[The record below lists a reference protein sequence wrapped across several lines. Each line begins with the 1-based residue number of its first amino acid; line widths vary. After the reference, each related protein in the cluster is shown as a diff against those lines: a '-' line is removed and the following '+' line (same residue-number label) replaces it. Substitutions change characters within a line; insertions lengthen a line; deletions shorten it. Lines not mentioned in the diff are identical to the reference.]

1 MAFVSVVLKR
11 DQLSSTAK
19 FWGAEVRKVSAEL
32 DMDFFKPS
40 KSTLLWSKILCGG
53 LNDLEL

>member
-11 DQLSSTAK
+11 DQLSS
-19 FWGAEVRKVSAEL
+19 EVRKFSAEL
-32 DMDFFKPS
+32 EMDFFKPS

>member
-1 MAFVSVVLKR
+1 MAFISVVLKR
-11 DQLSSTAK
+11 DQLSSTK
-19 FWGAEVRKVSAEL
+19 FWGAEVRKFSAEL
-32 DMDFFKPS
+32 DMDFFKQS

>member
-19 FWGAEVRKVSAEL
+19 FCGAEASKFSAES
-32 DMDFFKPS
+32 DMDFLSHQNLLFCIK
-40 KSTLLWSKILCGG
+40 KSCV
-53 LNDLEL
+53 EA

>member
-11 DQLSSTAK
+11 DQLSSTK
-19 FWGAEVRKVSAEL
+19 FWGAEVRKFSAEL

-40 KSTLLWSKILCGG
+40 KSTLLWSKILCGD